1 MVKSIK
7 HFAEESIKN
16 FEKLE
21 DLFFQNPEQIAEYV
35 IGITEELHKV
45 GLLMIKESLE
55 TMNQM
60 LKESGKRQVSW
71 VVEKDNEKELITSLG
86 TVTFTKTLFTHKQTG
101 EMKYLLDELI
111 GLKKHERM
119 TDDAS
124 AKLLKEAVQTSYRRG
139 GEECSME
146 SMVSKQTV
154 KNKIHALEFPKDEE
168 KPEKKKEVEYLYIE
182 ADEDHVSLQFRDK
195 KGDIRENENGQK
207 NNCLITKLIY
217 VHEGVEP
224 EAPKSKRYKLIN
236 PYYFCR
242 VCDGKD
248 NERFWDEVYEYIESH
263 YELSKV
269 KKVYLNADGG
279 GWIETGRKRIRGISY
294 VLDEY
299 HLQKYLMRLTSHM
312 KDSTEDAWKE
322 ICEAIRRKTKADFN
336 EIVERLLAALPPE
349 KIENGTKRIEESR
362 AYILSNWGGARL
374 RLLRKDGVI
383 GSSTEGHVSHVLASR
398 MSSRPMG
405 WSRKGASKMAQL
417 RAYYYNGKDMLEL
430 VRYQKQELPQA
441 AGAEKD
447 IILSTQMLRAEK
459 NRNGEL
465 GKYIDILTHS
475 VSMDTKKKVYFN
487 EHIWGL

>member
-21 DLFFQNPEQIAEYV
+21 DDFFKNPEQIAEYV
-35 IGITEELHKV
+35 FGITKELHKV

-71 VVEKDNEKELITSLG
+71 VIEKDNEKNLITSLG
-86 TVTFTKTLFTHKQTG
+86 TVTFTKTLFTNKQTG
-101 EMKYLLDELI
+101 EMKYLLDEII
-111 GLKKHERM
+111 GLEKHERM
-119 TDDAS
+119 TDDAE
-124 AKLLKEAVQTSYRRG
+124 AKLLTEAVQTSYRRG
-139 GEECSME
+139 GEECSLE
-146 SMVSKQTV
+146 SSVSKQTV
-154 KNKIHALEFPKDEE
+154 KKKIHTLKFPKNEK
-168 KPEKKKEVEYLYIE
+168 KPEKKKELEYLYIE
-182 ADEDHVSLQFRDK
+182 ADEDHVSLQYRDK
-195 KGDIRENENGQK
+195 KGDLKKNENGQK
-207 NNCLITKLIY
+207 NNCLLTKLVY

-224 EAPKSKRYKLIN
+224 EAPKSKRYKLVN

-242 VCDGKD
+242 VCDGKE
-248 NERFWDEVYEYIESH
+248 NENFWDEIYEYIESH
-263 YELSKV
+263 YELSKI
-269 KKVYLNADGG
+269 KKIYLSADGG
-279 GWIETGRKRIRGISY
+279 GWIETARKRMQGVSY

-322 ICEAIRRKTKADFN
+322 LCDAIKRKTKEDFIEIAD
-336 EIVERLLAALPPE
+336 RLIDALPAE
-349 KIENGTKRIEESR
+349 KTESGTKRIKESR
-362 AYILSNWGGARL
+362 DYILSNWGAARL
-374 RLLRKDGVI
+374 RLLRKEGVI
-383 GSSTEGHVSHVLASR
+383 GSSTEGHVSHVLSSR

-417 RAYYYNGKDMLEL
+417 RAYYYNRKDMLEL
-430 VRYQKQELPQA
+430 VRFQKQEVLQA
-441 AGAEKD
+441 AGGEKD

-459 NRNGEL
+459 NRNGDL

-475 VSMDTKKKVYFN
+475 VSLDTKKKVYFN

>member
-21 DLFFQNPEQIAEYV
+21 DDFFKNPEQIAEYV
-35 IGITEELHKV
+35 LGITKELHKV

-55 TMNQM
+55 AMNQM

-71 VVEKDNEKELITSLG
+71 VIEKDNEKELITSLG
-86 TVTFTKTLFTHKQTG
+86 TVTFTKTLFTHKQSG

-111 GLKKHERM
+111 GLQKHERM

-139 GEECSME
+139 GEECSLE
-146 SMVSKQTV
+146 SQVSKQTV
-154 KNKIHALEFPKDEE
+154 KNKIHALEFPKNEE

-195 KGDIRENENGQK
+195 KGDIRENEKGQK

-224 EAPKSKRYKLIN
+224 EAPKSKRYKLVN

-279 GWIETGRKRIRGISY
+279 NWIETARKRIRGISY

-336 EIVERLLAALPPE
+336 KIVDRLLAEFPPE
-349 KIENGTKRIEESR
+349 KMESGTKRIEESR
-362 AYILSNWGGARL
+362 SYILSNWGGARL

-430 VRYQKQELPQA
+430 VRYQKQEVPQA

-465 GKYIDILTHS
+465 GKYVDILTHS
-475 VSMDTKKKVYFN
+475 VSLDTKKKVYFN
-487 EHIWGL
+487 EHIWGM

>member
-21 DLFFQNPEQIAEYV
+21 DDFFRNPEQIAEYV
-35 IGITEELHKV
+35 LGITKELHKV

-55 TMNQM
+55 TMNQL
-60 LKESGKRQVSW
+60 LKESGKRQASW
-71 VVEKDNEKELITSLG
+71 VVEKDQEKSLITSLG

-101 EMKYLLDELI
+101 EMKYLLDEII
-111 GLKKHERM
+111 GLEKHERM
-119 TDDAS
+119 TDDAK
-124 AKLLKEAVQTSYRRG
+124 AKLLTEAVQTSYRRG
-139 GEECSME
+139 GEECSLE
-146 SMVSKQTV
+146 SNVSKQAV
-154 KNKIHALEFPKDEE
+154 KKKLHELKFPKTEE
-168 KPEKKKEVEYLYIE
+168 KPEKKKELEYLYIE
-182 ADEDHVSLQFRDK
+182 ADEDHVSLQYRNQ
-195 KGDIRENENGQK
+195 KGDLKKNENGQK
-207 NNCLITKLIY
+207 NNCLITKLVY

-224 EAPKSKRYKLIN
+224 EAPKSKRYRLIN

-242 VCDGKD
+242 VCDGKE
-248 NERFWDEVYEYIESH
+248 NEKFWDEIYEYIESH
-263 YELSKV
+263 YKLTKI
-269 KKVYLNADGG
+269 KKIYLNADGG
-279 GWIETGRKRIRGISY
+279 GWIETGRKRIRGVSY

-312 KDSTEDAWKE
+312 KDSTADAWKE
-322 ICEAIRRKTKADFN
+322 LKDAIKRGTKADFI
-336 EIVERLLAALPPE
+336 EITERLIDALPPE
-349 KIENGTKRIEESR
+349 KTESGTRRIKESR
-362 AYILSNWGGARL
+362 DYILSNWGAARI
-374 RLLRKDGVI
+374 RLLRKEGVI
-383 GSSTEGHVSHVLASR
+383 GSSTEGHVSHVLSSR

-417 RAYYYNGKDMLEL
+417 RAYYYNGKDMMEL
-430 VRYQKQELPQA
+430 VRFQKQEFKQA

-465 GKYIDILTHS
+465 GKYVDILSHS
-475 VSMDTKKKVYFN
+475 VSLDTKKKVYFN